1 MSNHHDDSSDTSL
14 LYAVPPPDDYDGD
27 TTPEPH
33 DLDAERSTLG
43 AILIDPTAFHDV
55 QAVLEPDDFYQP
67 AHELIYDAAAT
78 LYAAGAP
85 VDAVTVCDELTK
97 RGDLRRTGGAPY
109 LHQLIMAAPVAATAS
124 WHARIVADHA
134 QRRRV
139 LHATRRIAHLATNPT
154 TDPSELH
161 TVALAALQQAAP
173 LTPGTTSTWA
183 PVDVT
188 AVLDGDIHEQEP
200 TVLARTDG
208 ARLLYPSAV
217 HSISGEPESG
227 KTWFALKAC
236 ADELNGGNPVVFV
249 DFEDRAS
256 RVLPNL
262 IAAGAHPH
270 HVRDHFRYIRP
281 DTGITAATLPHLL
294 AAARGATLAVVDGI
308 TEAMTLHGLSLMDNE
323 DVARW
328 LTLVPRALADAGC
341 AVLQIDHV
349 VKNPENRG
357 RYAIGGQHKLAGID
371 GCSYKITVTEP
382 FGRGKRGHARITVDK
397 DRPGYVRAISFGHTV
412 ATLTI
417 DSRATERHTA
427 DQLRIYLEPPG
438 DDVGPDGAFRP
449 THLMEKVSKF
459 VEVNPGCSG
468 RAITEVVKGKS
479 AAVRDAIRALTTEG
493 YIRTE
498 PGEKRSVLHWSDRP
512 YREDEDG

>member
-1 MSNHHDDSSDTSL
+1 MSDPHDYGSEPPP
-14 LYAVPPPDDYDGD
+14 LYAVPPPDDTDDSPRD
-27 TTPEPH
+27 T
-33 DLDAERSTLG
+33 DAERSVLG
-43 AILIDPTAFHDV
+43 AILVDRQAFDDV
-55 QAVLEPDDFYQP
+55 QPIIEGHDFYTP
-67 AHELIYDAAAT
+67 AHELIYDAACT
-78 LYAAGAP
+78 IYADGRP
-85 VDAVTVCDELTK
+85 VDAITVADHLQAT
-97 RGDLRRTGGAPY
+97 GDLRRTGGAPY
-109 LHQLIMAAPVAATAS
+109 LAQLISNAPVAATAP
-124 WHARIVADHA
+124 WHAHIVAGHA

-139 LHATRRIAHLATNPT
+139 LASARRIAQLATNPT
-154 TDPSELH
+154 TNPSELH

-173 LTPGTTSTWA
+173 ATPGATSTWA
-183 PVDVT
+183 PIDIA

-227 KTWFALKAC
+227 KTWVALKAA
-236 ADELNGGNPVVFV
+236 ADELNTGHPVVFV
-249 DFEDRAS
+249 DFEDRAT

-262 IAAGAHPH
+262 IAAGAHPE

-281 DTGITAATLPHLL
+281 DAALTAATLPHLL
-294 AAARGATLAVVDGI
+294 AAARGATLAIVDGI

-328 LTLVPRALADAGC
+328 LALVPRALADAGC

-397 DRPGYVRAISFGHTV
+397 DRPGHVRAIAFGHTV
-412 ATLTI
+412 ATLTL
-417 DSRATERHTA
+417 DSRATDRHTA
-427 DQLRIYLEPPG
+427 DQLRIHLDPPG
-438 DDVGPDGAFRP
+438 DDIGPDGAFRP
-449 THLMEKVSKF
+449 TGLMEKVSRF
-459 VEVNPGCSG
+459 VEINPGSSG
-468 RAITEVVKGKS
+468 RQITDVVRGKQQ
-479 AAVRDAIRALTTEG
+479 AVRDALKALIREG
-493 YIRTE
+493 YLRTE
-498 PGEKRSVLHWSDRP
+498 PGPDRSTLHWAERP
-512 YREDEDG
+512 FREDDE